1 MNLQPIQPLL
11 YNENEPNVNFMG
23 RKRHKSVGKN
33 DEVII
38 HDK

>member
-1 MNLQPIQPLL
+1 MNLQPMLS
-11 YNENEPNVNFMG
+11 NENEPNVNFMG
-23 RKRHKSVGKN
+23 RKRHKSDGEN